1 MKARYLASNVF
12 VSASTIENSPNSVG
26 EAMPIGCP
34 AVSSCVGGVPDMLEH
49 GQEGVLY
56 QASTPYMLAWYV
68 ERVFRDDELAMRISK
83 AAHEKVARTHDGE
96 RNLHNLLDTYDS
108 LTRQGL

>member
-1 MKARYLASNVF
+1 MTSSCIPLGENVLRDDLRRNLGRNFHQLYIARLIERLGLGESVVFTGGLDAAGMKARYLASNVF
-12 VSASTIENSPNSVG
+12 VSASIIENSPNSVG

-56 QASTPYMLAWYV
+56 
-68 ERVFRDDELAMRISK
+68 
-83 AAHEKVARTHDGE
+83 
-96 RNLHNLLDTYDS
+96 
-108 LTRQGL
+108 